1 MTPEDYRIGAAYIRV
16 STDDHVELSPASQL
30 VEIRKWASANGYIV
44 PDEFVFVDEAK
55 TGRKVTGRDDFRR
68 LIGTAKQKPKP
79 FDAILL
85 WKFSRFARNRDD
97 AVLYKSILRKQL
109 HIEVISI
116 KEPIAEG
123 KLGIIMEAMIEA
135 MDEYYSI
142 NLAEDVK
149 RGMEEKHRRGEL
161 QSTPSFGYSAQD
173 GVLVPK
179 EPEASYVREM
189 FSRFLSGQGFY
200 SIARWLNDLGVKTH
214 RGSAFENRTVEYILR
229 NPVYIGKL
237 RWNPAGRSRRNYND
251 PNILVVDGKHQP
263 LVDADTWNAVQD
275 RISQVK
281 AIHKYHGRPLGS
293 NKDWISGVVRC
304 ATCGGTLIF
313 AKPNYW
319 KCNNYV
325 RGRCKTSQHI
335 SGDALK
341 ESILARLQSDAIS
354 SDALTYDVV
363 RAGSKAADELSLL
376 QQHKI
381 SLQKR
386 LERLREA
393 YLAGAES
400 LEEYAAAKAATLQ
413 QIQDTDHRI
422 ADTENKNADSAT
434 PQLVRSAIRSAVE
447 TLTSSSSTLEQKC
460 EALHSIC
467 DRIDWDKSQ
476 NTLTI
481 HYRFILP

>member
-1 MTPEDYRIGAAYIRV
+1 M
-16 STDDHVELSPASQL
+16 
-30 VEIRKWASANGYIV
+30 
-44 PDEFVFVDEAK
+44 
-55 TGRKVTGRDDFRR
+55 
-68 LIGTAKQKPKP
+68 
-79 FDAILL
+79 
-85 WKFSRFARNRDD
+85 
-97 AVLYKSILRKQL
+97 
-109 HIEVISI
+109 
-116 KEPIAEG
+116 
-123 KLGIIMEAMIEA
+123 
-135 MDEYYSI
+135 
-142 NLAEDVK
+142 
-149 RGMEEKHRRGEL
+149 
-161 QSTPSFGYSAQD
+161 
-173 GVLVPK
+173 
-179 EPEASYVREM
+179 
-189 FSRFLSGQGFY
+189 
-200 SIARWLNDLGVKTH
+200 
-214 RGSAFENRTVEYILR
+214 
-229 NPVYIGKL
+229 
-237 RWNPAGRSRRNYND
+237 
-251 PNILVVDGKHQP
+251 
-263 LVDADTWNAVQD
+263 
-275 RISQVK
+275 
-281 AIHKYHGRPLGS
+281 
-293 NKDWISGVVRC
+293 
-304 ATCGGTLIF
+304 
-313 AKPNYW
+313 
-319 KCNNYV
+319 

-481 HYRFILP
+481 HYRFIIP